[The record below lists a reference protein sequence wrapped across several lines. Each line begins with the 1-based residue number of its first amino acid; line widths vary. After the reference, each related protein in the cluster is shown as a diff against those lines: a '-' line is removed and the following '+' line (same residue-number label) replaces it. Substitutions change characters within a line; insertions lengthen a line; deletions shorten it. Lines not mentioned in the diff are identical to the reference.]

1 MQIVV
6 YSLIPLTDSI
16 YNPRSRLMS
25 PCVRAFLNFTL
36 QQNDLWMLDD
46 ALGLSPAISI
56 YCVFLGAYDLKVKSN
71 EVIGMCR

>member
-6 YSLIPLTDSI
+6 YSFPPTGSI

-46 ALGLSPAISI
+46 ALGPSPAISI

-71 EVIGMCR
+71 EVIGMSC

>member
-6 YSLIPLTDSI
+6 YSLIPLTGSI

-46 ALGLSPAISI
+46 ALGSLLLSPFI
-56 YCVFLGAYDLKVKSN
+56 VFFLVHMTLK
-71 EVIGMCR
+71 

>member
-1 MQIVV
+1 
-6 YSLIPLTDSI
+6 
-16 YNPRSRLMS
+16 MS

-36 QQNDLWMLDD
+36 QQIDLWMLDD